1 MGWLAILTTLG
12 PIVIELLKIF
22 FGGSNEVDKQKLA
35 EKIRDDLAK
44 IRAASDKAAETG
56 DTSDIEDI
64 INHRH

>member
-1 MGWLAILTTLG
+1 MSWLAILTTLG

-44 IRAASDKAAETG
+44 IRAATDEAAETG
-56 DTSDIEDI
+56 NTKNLEDI